1 MGIKAALSK
10 VYAKQIV
17 RGTKKWT
24 KHPHGAQEHTF
35 EMLLRKAAQTA
46 FGKDHHFQD
55 IHSFQDYREAVP
67 VREYEELRPYF
78 DRIKAGEENVCWPGR
93 PIYLSKTSGT
103 TSGAKY
109 IPITKDSIAHHL
121 NAARNAL
128 LSYINESGNAQFVDG
143 KMIFLQGSPILEK
156 ESGIDV
162 GRLSGIVA
170 HHVPS
175 YLQKNRMPSWEAN
188 CIEDWEEKLDAIIEE
203 TLKEDMRLISGI
215 PSWVQMYFERILEKT
230 GMANILEVFPNFS
243 LFVYGG
249 LNYDPYRAIFKELIG
264 AEIPSI
270 ETFPASE
277 GFIAYQDRQR
287 GEGLLLNL
295 DADIFYEF
303 IPMTEFHNEKPSRLS
318 LSEVKLGEQYALIL
332 NTNAGL
338 FGYSIGDTVAF
349 TSLKPYRLVV
359 TGRIKHFIS
368 AFGEHVIGHEVESS
382 MKAAIDS
389 FSLSIREFHVA
400 PEVKPKSGLPLHQW
414 FVEFDQLPEDRAK
427 IASFLDELMQKKNVY
442 YRDLREGNIL
452 RELEIVP
459 VEKGGFIEAMKKRG
473 KLGGQNKIP
482 RLSNNREF
490 ADLLN

>member
-17 RGTKKWT
+17 RGIKKWV
-24 KHPHGAQEHTF
+24 KHPHGAQERSF
-35 EMLLRKAAQTA
+35 EMLLRKAAHTS

-55 IHSFQDYREAVP
+55 VHSFQEFREAAP
-67 VREYEELRPYF
+67 IREYEDLRPYF
-78 DRIKAGEENVCWPGR
+78 DRIKNGEENVCWPGR
-93 PIYLSKTSGT
+93 PMYLSKTSGT

-109 IPITKDSIAHHL
+109 IPITKDSIGHHMR
-121 NAARNAL
+121 AARNAL
-128 LSYINESGNAQFVDG
+128 LSYIHETNQSSFVDG
-143 KMIFLQGSPILEK
+143 KMIFLQGSPALEK
-156 ESGIDV
+156 VNGVDT

-188 CIEDWEEKLDAIIEE
+188 CIEDWEKKLDTIIDE
-203 TLKEDMRLISGI
+203 TLQEDMRLISGI
-215 PSWVQMYFERILEKT
+215 PSWVQMYFEHILEKT
-230 GMANILEVFPNFS
+230 GKSNILEVFPNFS

-249 LNYDPYRAIFKELIG
+249 LNYDPYRATFKDLIG
-264 AEIPSI
+264 ADIPSI

-277 GFIAYQDRQR
+277 GFIAYQDRQE

-303 IPMTEFHNEKPSRLS
+303 VPMSEYHNEHPSRLS

-382 MKAAIDS
+382 MKAAIDA
-389 FSLSIREFHVA
+389 FYLSVREFHVA
-400 PEVKPKSGLPLHQW
+400 PQVKPKEGLPLHQW
-414 FVEFDQLPEDRAK
+414 FVEFEQEGMELSK
-427 IASFLDELMQKKNVY
+427 IAGFIDELMQKKNVY

-452 RELEIVP
+452 KELELVP
-459 VEKGGFIEAMKKRG
+459 VQKGGFIEAMKKRG
-473 KLGGQNKIP
+473 KLGGQNKVP

-490 ADLLN
+490 ADLLI